1 MPRKARSPT
10 AKPARAK
17 SAATPGAKPAPKPAA
32 ATAPPTRPAPRRSL
46 GRRLALFGAR
56 WALVAGI
63 WVVVAIGG
71 VLGWYALQLPPIGQL
86 ADMTRRPSVTVLASD
101 GALLANYGDLY
112 GTAYAVKDLPAYL
125 PAAVIAIED
134 RRFYSHF
141 GVDLIGLVRAAW
153 TNHRAGRVVQGGSTL
168 TQQLAKNLFLSSER
182 SFKRKVQEVLL
193 ALWLEHRYS
202 KDQILAIYLNRVYLG
217 AGAYGVDAAS
227 RLYFGKPASRV
238 SLHEAAVLAGLLKA
252 PVRFSPAR
260 DPALAA
266 QRADTVL
273 AAMVDGGFV
282 TQDQADGARADM
294 VSIVHA
300 ADKRPGHYF
309 ADWIADQLPGFISY
323 GDRDMVVVTTLDPAL
338 QRAAETQVAAS
349 LEADGARRKVRQA
362 AVVVL
367 GRDGAVRALVG
378 GRDYGQTQFDR
389 AVAAQRQPG
398 SAFKLFT
405 YLAALES
412 GLAPSS
418 TVLDAPVRVGG
429 WAPENY
435 EGRYLGEVTLSDAL
449 AHSLNSATVRLI
461 ERVGVHRVSAL
472 ARRLGITTPI
482 PDNLSIALGT
492 SEVTLLEL
500 TGAYAAVARDGMGVW
515 PYGIAEVRD
524 RAGHVLWRRSG
535 AGPGRVL
542 APEVARGADEMLGEV
557 VRRGTGKAASLPIR
571 AAGKTGTTQ
580 DYRDAWFVGY
590 AGGLTCGVWFGND
603 DNSPMDKVAGGDLP
617 AKLWHAIM
625 LNATGT
631 AQAADAT
638 PAAR

>member
-1 MPRKARSPT
+1 MPRKASSPA

-17 SAATPGAKPAPKPAA
+17 PAAPSAAPTPGPRAQ
-32 ATAPPTRPAPRRSL
+32 PRRSF
-46 GRRLALFGAR
+46 RRRVLAFAAR
-56 WALVAGI
+56 WSLIAGI
-63 WVVVAIGG
+63 WGVIALGA
-71 VLGWYALQLPPIGQL
+71 VLGWYALQLPPIGAL
-86 ADMTRRPSVTVLASD
+86 EDMTRRPAVTVLASD
-101 GALLANYGDLY
+101 GAMLANYGDLY
-112 GTAYAVKDLPAYL
+112 GTAYAVKDLPPYL
-125 PAAVIAIED
+125 PQAVIAIED
-134 RRFYSHF
+134 RRFYHHF

-153 TNHRAGRVVQGGSTL
+153 SNHRAGHVVQGGSTL
-168 TQQLAKNLFLSSER
+168 TQQVAKNLFLSSER
-182 SFKRKVQEVLL
+182 SFKRKIQEVLL

-227 RLYFGKPASRV
+227 RLYFGKPATKV

-252 PVRFSPAR
+252 PVHFSPAR

-266 QRADTVL
+266 ARADTVL
-273 AAMVDGGFV
+273 TAMVDAGFV
-282 TQDQADGARADM
+282 TDSQADDARHDM

-309 ADWIADQLPGFISY
+309 ADWIADQLPGFIAY
-323 GDRDMVVVTTLDPAL
+323 GDQDLVVVTTLDPAL
-338 QRAAETQVAAS
+338 QRLAEAQVASTLDA
-349 LEADGARRKVRQA
+349 EGARRKVRQA

-378 GRDYGQTQFDR
+378 GRDYAQTQFDR
-389 AVAAQRQPG
+389 AVAALRQPG

-405 YLAALES
+405 FLAALES
-412 GLAPSS
+412 GLTPNS
-418 TVLDAPVRVGG
+418 TVLDAPVRIGG

-435 EGRYLGEVTLSDAL
+435 EGRYMGEVTLADAL

-461 ERVGVHRVSAL
+461 EHVGARRVTSL
-472 ARRLGITTPI
+472 ARRLGITTRI

-492 SEVTLLEL
+492 SEVSLLEL
-500 TGAYAAVARDGMGVW
+500 TGAYAAVAGDGIGVW

-524 RAGHVLWRRSG
+524 RAGHVLWRRTGS
-535 AGPGRVL
+535 GPGRVL
-542 APEVARGADEMLGEV
+542 EPEVARAADLMLGEV
-557 VRRGTGKAASLPIR
+557 VRRGTGKAAGLPIH

-617 AKLWHAIM
+617 AKLWHTIM
-625 LNATGT
+625 LSATGT
-631 AQAADAT
+631 NQAADAS
-638 PAAR
+638 PAH

>member
-1 MPRKARSPT
+1 MTRKARPAADKPSRPT
-10 AKPARAK
+10 PA
-17 SAATPGAKPAPKPAA
+17 GPAA
-32 ATAPPTRPAPRRSL
+32 APPARPAPRPPARSF
-46 GRRLALFGAR
+46 GRRAAIFAAR
-56 WALVAGI
+56 WCLVVGI
-63 WVVVAIGG
+63 WIMVAVGF
-71 VLGWYALQLPPIGQL
+71 VLGWYALQLPPIDQL
-86 ADMTRRPSVTVLASD
+86 EDAARRPAITVVASD
-101 GALLANYGDLY
+101 GSMLANYGDLY

-125 PAAVIAIED
+125 PNAVIAIED
-134 RRFYSHF
+134 RRFYHHF

-168 TQQLAKNLFLSSER
+168 TQQVAKNLFLTNER
-182 SFKRKVQEVLL
+182 SFKRKIQEVLL

-227 RLYFGKPASRV
+227 RLYFGKPATRI

-260 DPALAA
+260 DPERAA
-266 QRADTVL
+266 ARADTVL
-273 AAMVDGGFV
+273 AAMVDGGFI
-282 TQDQADGARADM
+282 DAEQAAAARADM
-294 VSIVHA
+294 VSIAHA

-323 GDRDMVVVTTLDPAL
+323 GDHDLVVVTTLDPPL
-338 QRAAETQVAAS
+338 QRAAEAQVAAM
-349 LEADGARRKVRQA
+349 LDAEGARRKARQA

-367 GRDGAVRALVG
+367 GRDGAVRALIG

-389 AVAAQRQPG
+389 AVAALRQPG

-412 GLAPSS
+412 GMNPAS

-429 WAPENY
+429 WSPENY
-435 EGRYLGEVTLSDAL
+435 EGRYMGEVTLADAL

-461 ERVGVHRVSAL
+461 EHVGAHRVTAL

-492 SEVTLLEL
+492 SEVSLLEL
-500 TGAYAAVARDGMGVW
+500 TGAYAAVANDGIGVW

-524 RAGHVLWRRSG
+524 RAGHVLWRRAGS
-535 AGPGRVL
+535 GPGRVL
-542 APEVARGADEMLGEV
+542 EPDIARGADLMLGEV
-557 VRRGTGKAASLPIR
+557 VRRGTGKAAALPIHT
-571 AAGKTGTTQ
+571 AGKTGTTQ

-590 AGGLTCGVWFGND
+590 AGGLTTGVWFGND

-625 LNATGT
+625 QTATGT
-631 AQAADAT
+631 NQSAEAA
-638 PAAR
+638 AAH